1 MPPPGPTDGKKDMNT
16 RTLPIPPGA
25 TAPAGRHPADR
36 LPSWLRGRWA
46 AILGIFALV
55 GAGLALGWPW
65 LAAAGLAPLVLA
77 FLPCAAMCALGLC
90 MPKGGG
96 GSCHSRADASGPEAR
111 PSRRDA

>member
-1 MPPPGPTDGKKDMNT
+1 MVVGQPRSVQGLGALVM
-16 RTLPIPPGA
+16 LPLTFGSNVFV
-25 TAPAGRHPADR
+25 PADT

-46 AILGIFALV
+46 VILGVLTLV

-90 MPKGGG
+90 MPKGD
-96 GSCHSRADASGPEAR
+96 GSCHSQADAPGPEAR
-111 PSRRDA
+111 LSRQDA